1 MLMNRLLPLVALLL
15 SADSP
20 AWCARS
26 LTAVNLTVGQ
36 NLAGTGHV
44 TLSEAAPPGG
54 LRITLAS
61 GNPSLMLLSAD
72 PEAAGSAVIVVTVQ
86 DGLKGSPDFYVYG
99 LGNSGT
105 ASYLASAPDYGN
117 CSGTVTLAPSGIVMQ
132 GTYGLG
138 NPMLMT
144 TGAEASKIVL
154 HSAVT
159 DSSGQ
164 FVALQPVAGGLPVAV
179 DVVNSEPHVG
189 TITPSSVTIP
199 AGSASASLKFK
210 PASAGKTT
218 LVARAPSGFTA
229 SPQHGTLAITVLTPG
244 ISITDHVAIG
254 RDLQLGGT
262 LTLGQPAP
270 PTGLHIMLT
279 SNNPKAL
286 LLSHTAQEVG
296 LESIT
301 VDVPGGGTN
310 GLFHLQ
316 SLTDSGTATYTASAS
331 GYVSRTGTVNLTP
344 SGVVIGLGPPDEA
357 EAFRKEAA
365 EEPHGLSI
373 SLSKG
378 PSFPLTVYMV
388 QLDPVT
394 HRGADITVQA
404 LRRGASV
411 TVELMS
417 SDPTVGTIGSPVSIG
432 SGISSGVMPFSAR
445 KAGTTVISAATPA
458 GFTPA
463 KNSTSLTVVVRP

>member
-1 MLMNRLLPLVALLL
+1 MNRLLPLIALLL
-15 SADSP
+15 SSDSL

-54 LRITLAS
+54 LRITITS
-61 GNPSLMLLSAD
+61 GNPNLMSLSAN
-72 PEAAGSAVIVVTVQ
+72 PESAGTAAIVVTVQ
-86 DGLKGSPDFYVYG
+86 DGLRGSPDFYVYG

-105 ASYLASAPDYGN
+105 ASYLASAPEYGN

-138 NPMLMT
+138 NPVLMT
-144 TGAEASKIVL
+144 TGADASKIVL

-164 FVALQPVAGGLPVAV
+164 FVALQPVAGGPPVAV
-179 DVVNSEPHVG
+179 NVVNSEPHVG
-189 TITPSSVTIP
+189 TIIPSSVTIP
-199 AGSASASLKFK
+199 AGSASATLKFK
-210 PASAGKTT
+210 PSSAGKTT
-218 LVARAPSGFTA
+218 LVARARGFTA

-244 ISITDHVAIG
+244 ISITDQVAIG

-270 PTGLHIMLT
+270 PTGLRVMLT

-301 VDVPGGGTN
+301 IDVPGGATN

-316 SLTDSGTATYTASAS
+316 SLSDSGTATYTVIAS

-357 EAFRKEAA
+357 EVFRKEAA
-365 EEPHGLSI
+365 EEPHGLSV

-432 SGISSGVMPFSAR
+432 SGISSGVMPFIAR